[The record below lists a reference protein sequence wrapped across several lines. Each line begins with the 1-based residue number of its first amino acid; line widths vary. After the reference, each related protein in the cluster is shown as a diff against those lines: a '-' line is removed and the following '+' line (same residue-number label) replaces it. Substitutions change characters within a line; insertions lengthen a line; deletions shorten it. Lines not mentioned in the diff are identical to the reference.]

1 MVDHGMRFNA
11 SRKLDLTAYEAL
23 SNVEREEKEMD
34 VKNVFKGDMFFI
46 DSQYS
51 TPAPGIV
58 VSSDTSR
65 KSMSVVWLSQNPED
79 TAPSHVLVPCQGLST
94 AMCEKISTVNKSR
107 LGQYIRSCTDEEMER
122 IDAAL
127 VYALGLDI
135 PASDAA
141 KDEKIRQLQG
151 ELNEAGL
158 VAEGLLRE
166 LAEVKKTADK
176 GAAPEDII
184 KLTTERNTYK
194 QLYEQ
199 LLEKMMG

>member
-1 MVDHGMRFNA
+1 M
-11 SRKLDLTAYEAL
+11 TAYEAIK
-23 SNVEREEKEMD
+23 NTEREEKKMD
-34 VKNVFKGDMFFI
+34 VKNIFRGDIFFI

-65 KSMSVVWLSQNPED
+65 KSVSVVWLSQNPEE
-79 TAPSHVLVPCQGLST
+79 TAPTHVLVPCQTLST

-107 LGQYIRSCTDEEMER
+107 FGQYIRSCTDEEMQR

-135 PASDAA
+135 PASDTG

-166 LAEVKKTADK
+166 MADMKKNSEEK
-176 GAAPEDII
+176 SAPEDII

-199 LLEKMMG
+199 LLEKVMGWLR

>member
-1 MVDHGMRFNA
+1 MQDHGLKYNA
-11 SRKLDLTAYEAL
+11 SRKLDLTAYEAIK
-23 SNVEREEKEMD
+23 NTEREEKKMD
-34 VKNVFKGDMFFI
+34 VRNVFRGDIFFV
-46 DSQYS
+46 DSQYN

-65 KSMSVVWLSQNPED
+65 KSVSVVWLSQNPEEA
-79 TAPSHVLVPCQGLST
+79 APTHVIVPCQGLST

-107 LGQYIRSCTDEEMER
+107 FGQYIRSCTDEEMQR

-135 PASDAA
+135 PASDTA

-166 LAEVKKTADK
+166 MADMKKNTEEK
-176 GAAPEDII
+176 SPEDII

-199 LLEKMMG
+199 LLEKVMG

>member
-1 MVDHGMRFNA
+1 MQDHGLKYNA
-11 SRKLDLTAYEAL
+11 SRKLDLTAYEAIK
-23 SNVEREEKEMD
+23 NTEREEKKMD
-34 VKNVFKGDMFFI
+34 VKNVFRGDIFFV
-46 DSQYS
+46 DSQYN

-65 KSMSVVWLSQNPED
+65 KSVSVVWLSQNPEEA
-79 TAPSHVLVPCQGLST
+79 APTHVIVPCQGLST

-107 LGQYIRSCTDEEMER
+107 FGQYIRSCTDEEMQR

-135 PASDAA
+135 PASDTA

-166 LAEVKKTADK
+166 MADMKKNTEEK
-176 GAAPEDII
+176 SPEDII

-199 LLEKMMG
+199 LLEKVMG